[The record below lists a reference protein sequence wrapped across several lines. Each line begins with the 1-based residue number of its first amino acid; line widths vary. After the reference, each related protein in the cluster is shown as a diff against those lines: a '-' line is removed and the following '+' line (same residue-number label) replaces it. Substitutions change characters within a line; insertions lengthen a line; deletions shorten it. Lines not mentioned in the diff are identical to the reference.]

1 MEVLSLLLEEEIQ
14 SDFITKVFPILRYVL
29 FGIIIAAAI
38 VIIVTI
44 LLQSNNGDD
53 AGNIMSGTTQES
65 YYSQNKGSTRE
76 GKLKIITI
84 IMASIIAFCSLL
96 FFITEIINKTAA

>member
-1 MEVLSLLLEEEIQ
+1 MEKLSLLLEATQ

-29 FGIIIAAAI
+29 FGIIVASAI
-38 VIIVTI
+38 VIIVAI

-65 YYSQNKGSTRE
+65 YYSQNKGSTRD

-84 IMASIIAFCSLL
+84 VMASIIAFCALAY
-96 FFITEIINKTAA
+96 FITELINKTAA